1 VVRAYRLPKTDPGRP
16 EAISTSLR
24 IATEVPLE
32 TAALATEAASL
43 LRALLPQTKP
53 AVASDLKVGLLLALA
68 AIEGALENVKTNLK
82 SKKNQSLDKDLA
94 IRIQAITQSLV
105 ELKGL

>member
-1 VVRAYRLPKTDPGRP
+1 
-16 EAISTSLR
+16 
-24 IATEVPLE
+24 
-32 TAALATEAASL
+32 
-43 LRALLPQTKP
+43 
-53 AVASDLKVGLLLALA
+53 VASDLKVGLLLALA

-82 SKKNQSLDKDLA
+82 SQKNQPLNKDLA

>member
-1 VVRAYRLPKTDPGRP
+1 M
-16 EAISTSLR
+16 
-24 IATEVPLE
+24 
-32 TAALATEAASL
+32 
-43 LRALLPQTKP
+43 
-53 AVASDLKVGLLLALA
+53 ASDLKVGLLLALA

-82 SKKNQSLDKDLA
+82 SQKNQSLTKDLA